1 MRARNGPELSPSSRA
16 ALFWCGFQSIT
27 IATCH
32 RNAPPATS
40 KTTPVTFGTH
50 LGSCTSWLNH
60 LESTRTASDSSGR
73 TALFTRRDKG
83 RSCQHPHNMAAARAK
98 AANVG
103 STQWIQKEREQAG
116 DFVEQELE
124 EFGYSVRNEME
135 WLNEHMAEVF
145 SANAVYVVF
154 STRLTRT
161 TANESQELRRRV
173 QNAW

>member
-1 MRARNGPELSPSSRA
+1 VLARAFPSTRA
-16 ALFWCGFQSIT
+16 ALFWCGFRATT

-60 LESTRTASDSSGR
+60 LESTRTASNPPGHI
-73 TALFTRRDKG
+73 ALFTRREQ
-83 RSCQHPHNMAAARAK
+83 RRYRQHPHSMAAARAK

-103 STQWIQKEREQAG
+103 STQWVQKEREQAG
-116 DFVEQELE
+116 EFVEQEFE

-135 WLNEHMAEVF
+135 WLNEHMAEIF
-145 SANAVYVVF
+145 STNAVYVALP
-154 STRLTRT
+154 TRLTRLF
-161 TANESQELRRRV
+161 ANAPQKLRRRV
-173 QNAW
+173 